1 MHSVIANHSARARPV
16 HAESPA
22 GFMRFTINRT
32 RCLKTS
38 PAKPGAILTPRWT
51 IPPVEIAIR
60 AENPCQHL
68 DLGTDTRCIAYW
80 YAFRMTQLVTRIDD
94 SLAASMDELIAQG
107 AASSRSELVRM
118 GLERLIDERRRI
130 AIGLHIVS
138 AYTETPQ
145 TNAENSELDA
155 ATRALILEE
164 PW

>member
-1 MHSVIANHSARARPV
+1 MADRHYPQERGTLTAGKAASSPSV
-16 HAESPA
+16 
-22 GFMRFTINRT
+22 
-32 RCLKTS
+32 
-38 PAKPGAILTPRWT
+38 
-51 IPPVEIAIR
+51 
-60 AENPCQHL
+60 
-68 DLGTDTRCIAYW
+68 CIAYR

-130 AIGLHIVS
+130 AIGLQIVD
-138 AYTETPQ
+138 AYTQTPQ
-145 TNAENSELDA
+145 TDTENSELDA